1 MVVIFASPWL
11 LTIIG
16 GKSFWWPI
24 VLDVILAIVLFF
36 LNEFLLFF
44 DFYDLK
50 RSKVKL
56 ENRVSE
62 ARDDVEEMKIVS
74 SLLHDIHK

>member
-11 LTIIG
+11 LTICG

-36 LNEFLLFF
+36 LNEILLVF
-44 DFYDLK
+44 DNLK
-50 RSKVKL
+50 SSKEEL
-56 ENRVSE
+56 ENGVSE
-62 ARDDVEEMKIVS
+62 ARDDIEEMKIAS